1 MNLSKSKYCNGIQ
14 CKKMLWLDKYKSD
27 VKEDVDN
34 SAIMDNGND
43 VHEVARKLFGDDI
56 NIQFND
62 NLNVMIEDTK
72 EALKCDKAVITEA
85 SFAYKNNFCSVD
97 ILVKDGN
104 FYDIYEVKSST
115 HLKDVFKTDLS
126 YQVYVLTK
134 LGYNVRKSFVVII
147 NSNYEYHDH
156 LELDKLFIKIDL
168 TEEMIDKQKYIE
180 DNIKGIND
188 YVDDSKEKKSV
199 ISINCFEPYKCPYFK
214 YCTRNIES
222 PNVFDIRSLSN
233 KKKIELYNSGFKN
246 YKELLKSN
254 INDKYKMQIEY
265 DLNNKQDY
273 IDKNKIKEFL
283 DTLSYPLYFLDF
295 ETFQM
300 SIPKYEGVKPYMQVP
315 FQYSLHYYDKN
326 GVLKH
331 KEFLG
336 DSNTDP
342 RRSLA
347 ERLVKDIKKNTCILA
362 YNMSFEKN
370 VIKNLASL
378 YPDLKAD
385 LDNIYNNIKDLMIP
399 FKNRYYYNKDMQGSY
414 SIKYV
419 LPALF
424 KDDPTL
430 DYHNLDLVH
439 NGSEAMNIFADL
451 SSYSIDEQKKI
462 RKSLLEYCCLDTYAM
477 VKIYDYLNDIVKE

>member
-14 CKKMLWLDKYKSD
+14 CKKMLWLDKYKCD
-27 VKEDVDN
+27 VKEDIDN

-56 NIQFND
+56 NIKFNK

-72 EALKCDKAVITEA
+72 EALKYDKVVITEA

-104 FYDIYEVKSST
+104 DYDIYEVKSST
-115 HLKDVFKTDLS
+115 HLKEVFKTDLS

-134 LGYNVRKSFVVII
+134 LGYNVRRSSVVII
-147 NSNYEYHDH
+147 NSSYEYHDH
-156 LELDKLFIKIDL
+156 VELDKLFTKIDL

-180 DNIKGIND
+180 DNIKSIND
-188 YVDDSKEKKSV
+188 YVDDCDEKESV

-214 YCTRNIES
+214 YCTRNIDN

-233 KKKIELYNSGFKN
+233 KKKIELYNSGLKS
-246 YKELLKSN
+246 YKDLLKSN
-254 INDKYKMQIEY
+254 INDKYKMQIDFE
-265 DLNNKQDY
+265 LNNKEDY
-273 IDKNKIKEFL
+273 IDKEKIKEFL
-283 DTLSYPLYFLDF
+283 NTLSYPLYFLDF

-300 SIPKYEGVKPYMQVP
+300 SIPKYEGVRPYMQVP

-336 DSNTDP
+336 DSNIDP

-347 ERLVKDIKKNTCILA
+347 ERLVKDIKKDTCVLA

-424 KDDPTL
+424 KDDPSL
-430 DYHNLDLVH
+430 DYHNLDIVH
-439 NGSEAMNIFADL
+439 NGSEAMNIFANL
-451 SSYSIDEQKKI
+451 SSYSTDEQKKI

>member
-34 SAIMDNGND
+34 SSIMDNGND

-56 NIQFND
+56 NIQFNE

-72 EALKCDKAVITEA
+72 EALKCDKVVITEA

-188 YVDDSKEKKSV
+188 YVDDSKEKESV

-214 YCTRNIES
+214 YCTSSIDK

-233 KKKIELYNSGFKN
+233 KKKIELYNNGFKN

-347 ERLVKDIKKNTCILA
+347 ERLVKDIKKDTCILA

-378 YPDLKAD
+378 YPDLKDD

-399 FKNRYYYNKDMQGSY
+399 FKNRYYYNKDMHGSY

-439 NGSEAMNIFADL
+439 NGSEAMNIFANL
-451 SSYSIDEQKKI
+451 SSYSADEQEKI